1 MRRAKTHHR
10 RENQIRAFSLAQRFG
25 FGRGKHR
32 IARLKSRAEKIQRFK
47 EWLGGIERLGDL
59 SWCHQSGATG
69 VVATTLTRMR
79 IVRGLLGIMR
89 MVRFAVRVFRSF
101 RCLGVVALVMS
112 ECPGSVC
119 FRMVMIVGEQMLN
132 AAKRGR
138 QQPKH
143 DTASRNDAEGGRNL
157 LLAVGHALSPTL

>member
-1 MRRAKTHHR
+1 M
-10 RENQIRAFSLAQRFG
+10 
-25 FGRGKHR
+25 
-32 IARLKSRAEKIQRFK
+32 
-47 EWLGGIERLGDL
+47 
-59 SWCHQSGATG
+59 
-69 VVATTLTRMR
+69 
-79 IVRGLLGIMR
+79 RGLLGIMR
-89 MVRFAVRVFRSF
+89 MVRFAVSVFRSF

-112 ECPGSVC
+112 DCPGSVC

-138 QQPKH
+138 QQPKQ